1 MNFPDADNRFWLDLV
16 QWLVTL
22 ALAVSVWLRKPGED
36 AGRAVAELRDDIDR
50 RLQSHTARLT
60 EIEAHMEHMPT
71 DEELAKLEGAIQTLD
86 ERTRGMA
93 ERMGVM
99 AASLQRIET
108 YLLSN
113 RT

>member
-1 MNFPDADNRFWLDLV
+1 MNWLNADNKFWLDLV

-36 AGRAVAELRDDIDR
+36 AGRAVAELREDVDAR
-50 RLQSHTARLT
+50 MQGHTARLT

-71 DEELAKLEGAIQTLD
+71 DEELAKLEGSIQTLD
-86 ERTRGMA
+86 ERTKGMA
-93 ERMGVM
+93 DRMAVM

-113 RT
+113 RP

>member
-1 MNFPDADNRFWLDLV
+1 MNWTDPRFWTDLI
-16 QWLVTL
+16 QGLVTA

-36 AGRAVAELRDDIDR
+36 AGRAVAELRDDVDAQ
-50 RLQSHTARLT
+50 LKGHAERLT

-71 DEELAKLEGAIQTLD
+71 DEELVKLEGAIKQLD

-93 ERMGVM
+93 ERVAHM
-99 AASLQRIET
+99 AAALQRIET
-108 YLLSN
+108 YLLNN